1 MFFFFQFTGWVL
13 LDDFQT
19 NVGLFAYGTY
29 TGQCGFMCQ
38 LRVSTNKDFHLR
50 IKSTGASSFGQYNS
64 NQGIFTNAYINK
76 WVTIYFSQIISQ
88 L

>member
-1 MFFFFQFTGWVL
+1 
-13 LDDFQT
+13 
-19 NVGLFAYGTY
+19 
-29 TGQCGFMCQ
+29 MCQ